1 MGFRSQFATR
11 DRGNAVEA
19 SKRRNVEALQITTVR
34 RLDASTLRRDVVIRD
49 PLWQNIALEP
59 AAAAVVDTPA
69 FQRLRYIRQL
79 GHAFL
84 VYPGATHSR
93 FEHALGAYGLARR
106 ALAGLRERG
115 ALSPDEERDAAFIRL
130 GALLHDIGH
139 YPFSHALEESG
150 LASHEQI
157 AAGLLAE
164 EPLRGVL
171 RAAGIDDPAHSLGAV
186 IRGGSAH
193 PLAGLIS
200 GSIDLDKIDYLK
212 RDALMCGVPYGDVDV
227 DRLLTT
233 LMVTEMDGR
242 RTIGIA
248 EKGIAALE
256 SLLFAKYQMYRN
268 VYWHHAVRAATAM
281 FKRLVHEAM
290 VDGVLDPAALPGA
303 TDDGLMH
310 ELHGGDRTGLA
321 DGLRARRLY
330 KRAIELLPAELGMV
344 MPAWLHGD
352 PARLAKAENE
362 LGKSLGLGPAELLI
376 DLPHK
381 DAMLGLDLPVVRR
394 DGSVERLTQ
403 TGWPGRMD
411 LPPFA
416 ESLAESAC
424 RLRVFTRRP
433 VELTPDLLRD
443 ALSA

>member
-1 MGFRSQFATR
+1 MSGTSGAKEVVVR
-11 DRGNAVEA
+11 D
-19 SKRRNVEALQITTVR
+19 L
-34 RLDASTLRRDVVIRD
+34 
-49 PLWQNIALEP
+49 LWQNIALEP

-93 FEHALGAYGLARR
+93 FEHALGAYSLATRALTGLTDRDT
-106 ALAGLRERG
+106 LAGLTDQD
-115 ALSPDEERDAAFIRL
+115 ALFIRL

-150 LASHEQI
+150 LTSHEAV
-157 AAGLLAE
+157 AAGLLGQ
-164 EPLRGVL
+164 EPLAGVL
-171 RAAGIDDPAHSLGAV
+171 RDAGFADAPRTFGAL
-186 IRGGSAH
+186 ISGTSDH

-212 RDALMCGVPYGDVDV
+212 RDALMCGVPYGEVDV
-227 DRLLTT
+227 DRLLTCLT
-233 LMVTEMDGR
+233 VVEVDGR
-242 RTIGIA
+242 RQVGIA

-268 VYWHHAVRAATAM
+268 VYWHHAVRSATAM
-281 FKRLVHEAM
+281 FKRLVHEA
-290 VDGVLDPAALPGA
+290 VADRILDPATLPEA

-310 ELHGGDRTGLA
+310 ELVAHDRTALA
-321 DGLRARRLY
+321 GGLRARRLY
-330 KRAIELLPAELGMV
+330 KRALELLPSELDIP
-344 MPAWLHGD
+344 MPAWLRGD
-352 PARLAKAENE
+352 AARLAQAEDA
-362 LGKSLGLGPAELLI
+362 LGKTAGLGPAELLI

-394 DGSVERLTQ
+394 GGEVEQLTQ
-403 TGWPGRMD
+403 QGWPGRMD

-416 ESLAESAC
+416 ASLAESAC

-433 VELTPDLLRD
+433 VEVPVA
-443 ALSA
+443 ALEEILAG

>member
-1 MGFRSQFATR
+1 VVVR
-11 DRGNAVEA
+11 D
-19 SKRRNVEALQITTVR
+19 L
-34 RLDASTLRRDVVIRD
+34 
-49 PLWQNIALEP
+49 LWQNIALEP
-59 AAAAVVDTPA
+59 LAAAIVDTPA
-69 FQRLRYIRQL
+69 FQRLRYVRQL

-93 FEHALGAYGLARR
+93 FEHALGAYALAKRALTGLLERG
-106 ALAGLRERG
+106 ALAGL
-115 ALSPDEERDAAFIRL
+115 DATDAQLIRV

-150 LASHEQI
+150 LASHESV
-157 AAGLLAE
+157 ATPLLAQ
-164 EPLRGVL
+164 EPLAGVL
-171 RAAGIDDPAHSLGAV
+171 RAADLDEPARSIGAL
-186 IRGGSAH
+186 ISGKSDH

-212 RDALMCGVPYGDVDV
+212 RDALMCGVPYGEVDV

-233 LMVTEMDGR
+233 LTVTELDGR

-268 VYWHHAVRAATAM
+268 VYWHHAVRSATAM
-281 FKRLVHEAM
+281 FKRLVHEALT
-290 VDGVLDPAALPGA
+290 DGVLDVATLPVA

-310 ELHGGDRTGLA
+310 ELLAHDRTPLA
-321 DGLRARRLY
+321 EGLRHRRLY
-330 KRAIELLPAELGMV
+330 KRALEVLPAELSV
-344 MPAWLHGD
+344 PMPAWLRGD
-352 PARLAKAENE
+352 PARLAKAENA
-362 LGKSLGLGPAELLI
+362 LARDVGLGPAELLI

-394 DGSVERLTQ
+394 DGTVDRLTQ
-403 TGWPGRMD
+403 QGWPGRMD
-411 LPPFA
+411 LPPFSA
-416 ESLAESAC
+416 SLAESAC

-433 VELTPDLLRD
+433 ADVPAKLLISVLK
-443 ALSA
+443 A